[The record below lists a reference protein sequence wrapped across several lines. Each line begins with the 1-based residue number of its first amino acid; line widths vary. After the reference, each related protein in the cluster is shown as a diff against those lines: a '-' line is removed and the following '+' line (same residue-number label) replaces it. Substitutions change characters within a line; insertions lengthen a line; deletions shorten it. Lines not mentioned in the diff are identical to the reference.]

1 MTQIINCTP
10 HDVNIVNEAGG
21 LITFPKSGVVP
32 RLKQETQTVGN
43 LNGIPVTETVFGET
57 QELPA
62 PIEGVFLIVSR
73 LVMSAN
79 QGRQDLLVPNDVV
92 RDESGNIIGCRSF
105 ARN

>member
-1 MTQIINCTP
+1 MTNIINCTP
-10 HDVNIVNEAGG
+10 HDVNIIDEAGKV
-21 LITFPKSGVVP
+21 ITFPKSGVVP
-32 RLKQETQTVGN
+32 RLKQETQIVDN

-62 PIEGVFLIVSR
+62 PMEGVFLIVSR

-79 QGRQDLLVPNDVV
+79 QNRQDLLVPNDVV